1 MTAFNENNL
10 NDQDENLRTIRQN
23 DNLHADQLGENTGS
37 SALETDNPFTRA
49 ENPDNNGRINTAP
62 EEEQFESERFGENS
76 GILNSN
82 IMNDYSVSPGP
93 GDDDDDLTDDDDDLN
108 IDDDEDDTLIPI
120 EEDDEEGSLDTDDE
134 DDNVPGTDMDN
145 DDLVDDDDDEG
156 LDEDTSVTRSSTS
169 DMGSSVST
177 RDLGRTSGRMID
189 HEPGVTNI

>member
-1 MTAFNENNL
+1 MTAFDENNL
-10 NDQDENLRTIRQN
+10 KNQDENLRTTRQN
-23 DNLHADQLGENTGS
+23 DNSNADQLGENMGS
-37 SALETDNPFTRA
+37 SALESDNPFTRA
-49 ENPDNNGRINTAP
+49 ENPDNNGRINTAS

-93 GDDDDDLTDDDDDLN
+93 GDDDDDLTDDDDLN

-120 EEDDEEGSLDTDDE
+120 EEDDEEDSLDTDDE
-134 DDNVPGTDMDN
+134 DENVPGTDMDN
-145 DDLVDDDDDEG
+145 DDLADDDED

>member
-1 MTAFNENNL
+1 MTAFDENNL
-10 NDQDENLRTIRQN
+10 KNQDENLRTTRQN
-23 DNLHADQLGENTGS
+23 DNSNADQLGENTGS
-37 SALETDNPFTRA
+37 SALESDNPFTRA
-49 ENPDNNGRINTAP
+49 ENPDNNGRINTAS

-93 GDDDDDLTDDDDDLN
+93 GDDDDDLTDDDDLN

-120 EEDDEEGSLDTDDE
+120 EEDDEEDSLDTDDE
-134 DDNVPGTDMDN
+134 DENVPGTDMDN
-145 DDLVDDDDDEG
+145 DDLADDDED

>member
-1 MTAFNENNL
+1 MTAFDENNL
-10 NDQDENLRTIRQN
+10 KNQDENLRTIRQN
-23 DNLHADQLGENTGS
+23 DNSNADQLGENTGS
-37 SALETDNPFTRA
+37 SALESDNPFSRA
-49 ENPDNNGRINTAP
+49 ENPDNNGRINTAS

-93 GDDDDDLTDDDDDLN
+93 GDDDDDLTDDDDLN

-120 EEDDEEGSLDTDDE
+120 EEDDEEDSLDTDD
-134 DDNVPGTDMDN
+134 DDENVPGTDMDN
-145 DDLVDDDDDEG
+145 DDLVDDDED